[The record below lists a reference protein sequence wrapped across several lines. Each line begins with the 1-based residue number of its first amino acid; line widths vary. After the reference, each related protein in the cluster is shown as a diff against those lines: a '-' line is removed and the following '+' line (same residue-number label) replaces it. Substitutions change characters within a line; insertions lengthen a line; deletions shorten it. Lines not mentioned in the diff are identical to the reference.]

1 MIPYQERLRQ
11 ANVVYESVVRKEKD
25 LGQYSSNEIAIVEF
39 ISAGIEYGKKHN
51 LWELKQF
58 IQMLYKNSKLK
69 SEQLWLVN
77 EVINNFEKSNN
88 LTAMSGADLTPL
100 NKLKEEGLK

>member
-1 MIPYQERLRQ
+1 
-11 ANVVYESVVRKEKD
+11 
-25 LGQYSSNEIAIVEF
+25 
-39 ISAGIEYGKKHN
+39 
-51 LWELKQF
+51 
-58 IQMLYKNSKLK
+58 
-69 SEQLWLVN
+69 VN